1 MGTRD
6 SSRTGIPPGTLDML
20 ILKSLSRG
28 PMHGYGIA
36 EHIHH
41 MSEDVLEVEEGS
53 LYPGLRRLLIQ
64 GWVSAEWGQSENNR
78 RARFYRLTRGGQKL
92 LEAEKRDWEQ
102 TAAIIARF
110 FEFKAEDPA

>member
-6 SSRTGIPPGTLDML
+6 TRRTEIPPGTLDML
-20 ILKSLSRG
+20 ILKSLARG
-28 PMHGYGIA
+28 AMHGYGIA

-53 LYPGLRRLLIQ
+53 LYPALQRLLIQ

-78 RARFYRLTRGGQKL
+78 RARFYRLTAAGRKQ
-92 LEAEKRDWEQ
+92 LERELSEFERVMRAITRVIR
-102 TAAIIARF
+102 TA
-110 FEFKAEDPA
+110 